1 MSAWRAKTGNCI
13 IQASNGF
20 LDVCG
25 KLKTFVGDS
34 SWKDYKVTMGGI
46 TVGAS
51 VSELTILLRY
61 QDANNHIKLQCS
73 ESPNGANT

>member
-25 KLKTFVGDS
+25 KLETFVGDS

-61 QDANNHIKLQCS
+61 QDTNNHIKLQCS